1 MKKEQIKATDRIK
14 ESQDEIRSYMTLCE
28 EEIKKA
34 CYQEEKASSLILKAA
49 IQRII
54 SLSISAINHSNELL
68 TSILSLFDKYCLHI
82 INLNNEYVETLK
94 KDRKTIEGLKDD
106 DAIKGVAFAQRLS
119 HRMTENMIENATCSY
134 DNMILSCY
142 LLCLF
147 ALQCL
152 YLSLRYY
159 EQEKNKKFF
168 KVLKDLGSELIDSIA
183 IVSFLRK
190 LIIITTEISNVFDE
204 QAIQE
209 EFFERVDNPLQVFE
223 KQIDDLETI
232 NNMLMSFINVVVNAI
247 KEHEELM
254 QKNVDE
260 LEEEFNRKFIRK
272 DDCETNKRK

>member
-1 MKKEQIKATDRIK
+1 MKKEQIKAIDRIK

-68 TSILSLFDKYCLHI
+68 TSILSLFDKYSIHI
-82 INLNNEYVETLK
+82 INLKNKYAETLK

-106 DAIKGVAFAQRLS
+106 DAIKGVAFAQR
-119 HRMTENMIENATCSY
+119 HRMTENIIENATCSY
-134 DNMILSCY
+134 DNMIVSYYLS
-142 LLCLF
+142 CLF

-152 YLSLRYY
+152 YLSLRFN
-159 EQEKNKKFF
+159 EQEKNKKYF

-183 IVSFLRK
+183 FVSLLRK
-190 LIIITTEISNVFDE
+190 LIIYTSEISNAFDE
-204 QAIQE
+204 QAIQD
-209 EFFERVDNPLQVFE
+209 EFFERVDNPLQVLE

-232 NNMLMSFINVVVNAI
+232 NNMLMSFNNVVVNAI
-247 KEHEELM
+247 KDHEELM

-260 LEEEFNRKFIRK
+260 LEEEFNRKFIRQ
-272 DDCETNKRK
+272 DDCETNKGK

>member
-1 MKKEQIKATDRIK
+1 MKKEQIKAIDRIK

-134 DNMILSCY
+134 DNMILSYY

-190 LIIITTEISNVFDE
+190 PKTTYMKKFLTFILV
-204 QAIQE
+204 AIMMLAVIVAASEDADGKLVPKVTFPALAVATLCGLGLNRLVRE
-209 EFFERVDNPLQVFE
+209 E
-223 KQIDDLETI
+223 K
-232 NNMLMSFINVVVNAI
+232 
-247 KEHEELM
+247 
-254 QKNVDE
+254 
-260 LEEEFNRKFIRK
+260 
-272 DDCETNKRK
+272 

>member
-1 MKKEQIKATDRIK
+1 MKEEKIKAIDRVK

-28 EEIKKA
+28 EEIKKVG
-34 CYQEEKASSLILKAA
+34 YQKDNASSIILKAT
-49 IQRII
+49 IQKII

-68 TSILSLFDKYCLHI
+68 TSILSLFDKYSIHI
-82 INLNNEYVETLK
+82 INLKNKYAETLK
-94 KDRKTIEGLKDD
+94 KDRKTIEELKGD

-119 HRMTENMIENATCSY
+119 HRMNENMIERATCSY
-134 DNMILSCY
+134 DNMILSYY
-142 LLCLF
+142 LSCLF

-152 YLSLRYY
+152 YLSLRFN
-159 EQEKNKKFF
+159 EQEKNKKYF

-183 IVSFLRK
+183 VVSLLRK
-190 LIIITTEISNVFDE
+190 LIIYTSEISNAFDE
-204 QAIQE
+204 QAIQD
-209 EFFERVDNPLQVFE
+209 EFFERVDNPLQVLE

-232 NNMLMSFINVVVNAI
+232 NNMLMSFNNVVVNAI

-272 DDCETNKRK
+272 DDCETNKGK